1 MEHAGAGLQ
10 KIVGDALRR
19 APLEDAVL
27 LAWPLVCGTA
37 VAAKTQAVEFKG
49 GILQVQ
55 VPDLAWRAQLTAFA
69 PQYIAALNE
78 LAGQP
83 VRRIV
88 FVLQDEKKA
97 PQEA

>member
-19 APLEDAVL
+19 APLEDAVV

-37 VAAKTQAVEFKG
+37 VAAKTQALDFKAG
-49 GILQVQ
+49 VLHVR

-69 PQYIAALNE
+69 PQYISALNE

-88 FVLQDEKKA
+88 FVLQDEKKV